1 MLDLS
6 HLSSA
11 NVTKP
16 IVELCGLREAED
28 PLVTREKRL
37 ADFSSAPPT
46 ESKSLKLLCEEHSG
60 TYVLPYPC
68 RWTGDAWIN
77 AKSGHHI
84 VAKVPMS
91 RRCSPASSLT

>member
-1 MLDLS
+1 MLVCQKTSESDRLALDFKAGS
-6 HLSSA
+6 ILM
-11 NVTKP
+11 
-16 IVELCGLREAED
+16 
-28 PLVTREKRL
+28 VTREKRL

-46 ESKSLKLLCEEHSG
+46 ESKSLKLLCEDHSG

-84 VAKVPMS
+84 VAKVLGW
-91 RRCSPASSLT
+91 RFW

>member
-1 MLDLS
+1 MSEDWANLD
-6 HLSSA
+6 
-11 NVTKP
+11 KQ

-46 ESKSLKLLCEEHSG
+46 ESKSLKLLCEDHSG

-84 VAKVPMS
+84 VAKVLGWRFWQPS
-91 RRCSPASSLT
+91 